1 VKKLPMVFR
10 TIRGNQVDEK
20 VLREL
25 VDIVR
30 KSHSAE

>member
-1 VKKLPMVFR
+1 MLPSV
-10 TIRGNQVDEK
+10 TLVHDPLNNYDEK